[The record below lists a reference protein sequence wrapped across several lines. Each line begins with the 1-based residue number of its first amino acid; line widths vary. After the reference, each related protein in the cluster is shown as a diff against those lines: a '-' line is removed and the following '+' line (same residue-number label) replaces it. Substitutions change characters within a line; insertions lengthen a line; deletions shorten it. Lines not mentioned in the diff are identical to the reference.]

1 MLRFADQNFV
11 VQPNIIMWKLY
22 HSLGNLVMACIF
34 FFLYWFLK
42 RGISTNFAAV
52 DFAFD
57 RLALIN
63 CYFRV

>member
-11 VQPNIIMWKLY
+11 VQPNIIMSSRYGL
-22 HSLGNLVMACIF
+22 NL

-52 DFAFD
+52 DFAVD